1 MLLFS
6 QAVNEGFA
14 AQLDEAEL
22 AQVDGNVESDDGN
35 LGGVFTVR
43 DDSQAGEPD
52 LDVTNTPLR
61 VGVADIQDDD
71 DEDYSMHP
79 LTQEMPSQHS
89 QRVVHAR
96 NDVGN
101 DEIDPEV
108 PDRKRTKREVSQF
121 FNGCHTF
128 SFNQCK
134 FNF

>member
-43 DDSQAGEPD
+43 DDSQVGDPD
-52 LDVTNTPLR
+52 LDVTNTPMR
-61 VGVADIQDDD
+61 EDIQDDD

-79 LTQEMPSQHS
+79 LTQEMPSQQSH
-89 QRVVHAR
+89 RVVPAR

-101 DEIDPEV
+101 DVEIDPEV
-108 PDRKRTKREVSQF
+108 PKRIKRDVSQF